1 MLTLDADLGRII
13 GLFLAE
19 GNCDKQKIV
28 WTFNVDEKDTLVA
41 ELHDLL
47 QRRLCVESK
56 VRIAGARCTAKVQVY
71 GTLWARL
78 FEGLCSSGSGR
89 KRLCA
94 ELASGPPEFLRAI
107 FNGWMAGDGCRRKHV
122 NTGVTIS
129 RELAVQMFQ
138 IAVRLGMMPALRRS
152 EPKPTGNVLTRQP
165 RYDLTFSQDEPVD
178 NYRRS
183 QDENHCWRK
192 VRLLTLEDYNGP
204 VFNLHVHGDESYVAD
219 GLGVHNCVAN
229 ATSQAHEVVQ
239 ALQHGKANVV
249 HLSAISLYKRIGRSA
264 QSGAMV
270 SDGLKEMASRGILP
284 LDTPENR
291 ERFGSAVMPNTGFS
305 KPYPDNWQET
315 AALFRGVEYH
325 TVNSVAGLLT
335 ALCNQHPVVV
345 GRQGHSI
352 CYLRPMRRS
361 GRRVVAYAN
370 SWGNWGQGLGDFD
383 SGFGFDSESQI
394 RQSASW
400 AFVLRAVTIPPG
412 AL

>member
-1 MLTLDADLGRII
+1 MDLDDRYIDVDFEADPNYTFGDLGAATFGSYPSYEEMFGVLSDAEIDAAIEAMDAESGGAERLVTRIYNQ
-13 GLFLAE
+13 GQE
-19 GNCDKQKIV
+19 G
-28 WTFNVDEKDTLVA
+28 
-41 ELHDLL
+41 
-47 QRRLCVESK
+47 S
-56 VRIAGARCTAKVQVY
+56 
-71 GTLWARL
+71 
-78 FEGLCSSGSGR
+78 
-89 KRLCA
+89 
-94 ELASGPPEFLRAI
+94 
-107 FNGWMAGDGCRRKHV
+107 
-122 NTGVTIS
+122 
-129 RELAVQMFQ
+129 
-138 IAVRLGMMPALRRS
+138 
-152 EPKPTGNVLTRQP
+152 
-165 RYDLTFSQDEPVD
+165 
-178 NYRRS
+178 
-183 QDENHCWRK
+183 
-192 VRLLTLEDYNGP
+192 
-204 VFNLHVHGDESYVAD
+204 
-219 GLGVHNCVAN
+219 CVAN
-229 ATSQAHEVVQ
+229 ATSQAHEIVQ

-291 ERFGSAVMPNTGFS
+291 QRFGAAVMPNTGFS
-305 KPYPDNWQET
+305 KPFPDNWQET

-352 CYLRPMRRS
+352 CYVRPMRRS

-370 SWGNWGQGLGDFD
+370 SWGNWGQGMGDFE
-383 SGFGFDSESQI
+383 SGFGFDTESQI